1 MSRLVDLYAYRTDGE
16 EVKTLILKRSSDVI
30 YAGQW
35 RMVGGKVQSGEK
47 AYEAARRELLEET
60 GWKPQT
66 LWALP
71 SVNNF
76 YDVESDTIRH
86 IPAFAAEIPANAD
99 PANLNHEHVEAR
111 WIRKEQISDYI
122 CWPEQR
128 RLMKLLISIVTQ
140 NKLLDEWII
149 PNKS

>member
-16 EVKTLILKRSSDVI
+16 EIKTLILKRSPDVI

-35 RMVGGKVQSGEK
+35 RMVGGKVRDDEK

-60 GWKPQT
+60 GWQPQT
-66 LWALP
+66 FWALP
-71 SVNNF
+71 SVNQF
-76 YDVESDTIRH
+76 YDVKSDTIRQ
-86 IPAFAAEIPANAD
+86 IPAFAAEISAEAEPV
-99 PANLNHEHVEAR
+99 NLDHEHVDAR

-122 CWPEQR
+122 CWPEQQ
-128 RLMKLLISIVTQ
+128 RLMKLLISITTQ

-149 PNKS
+149 PNN